1 MDQYNNKNFYVVNKN
16 NREEKQEGLTRKNKN
31 KIVNVIK
38 QRMREKSTT
47 WMEHD
52 NIIYKSNLL
61 ML

>member
-47 WMEHD
+47 WMEHE
-52 NIIYKSNLL
+52 NII
-61 ML
+61 